1 MATKKKLKVTEL
13 KVNPENPRT
22 ITEFMMGKLTE
33 SLLVFP
39 RMLYLRPVIVNKN
52 KVVLGGNQR
61 LQVLLNILN
70 MEDAEIEE
78 YLENQSKYRMAT
90 EKFQAELKSFWGEWK
105 KKPVTTVKIAD
116 DMTPEEER
124 EFLAKDNLHYG
135 EDDIEILKKE
145 YERSDIEEYVGSVP
159 WNLYDYDE
167 NKINDAEVDTTVVRT
182 KTFKCGYIEVSI
194 TDDEYKQLESSLAD
208 YCEQNFGSGDG
219 FLSYLLGIPYEA
231 EKTDNNETEEV
242 EDED

>member
-39 RMLYLRPVIVNKN
+39 RMLYLRPIIVNKG

-70 MEDAEIEE
+70 MEDAEIVE
-78 YLENQSKYRMAT
+78 YLENQSKYRLAT
-90 EKFQAELKSFWGEWK
+90 EKFQAELKSFWSEWK
-105 KKPVTTVKIAD
+105 KNPVTNVKIAD

-167 NKINDAEVDTTVVRT
+167 NKINDQKLDLAVTRPQTL
-182 KTFKCGYIEVSI
+182 KCGYVEVVL
-194 TDDEYKQLESSLAD
+194 TDKEHKELETMLTDYLES
-208 YCEQNFGSGDG
+208 NFGSSDG

-231 EKTDNNETEEV
+231 EGTDNNETEEV

>member
-39 RMLYLRPVIVNKN
+39 RMLYLRPIIVNKN

-167 NKINDAEVDTTVVRT
+167 NKINDAEVDTTVVRS
-182 KTFKCGYIEVSI
+182 KSFKCGYIEVTI
-194 TDDEYKQLESSLAD
+194 TDEEYKMLDDALTD

-219 FLSYLLGIPYEA
+219 FLSYLLGIEYKADNE
-231 EKTDNNETEEV
+231 EKTEE
-242 EDED
+242 EE

>member
-1 MATKKKLKVTEL
+1 MATKKKLKVTQL

-22 ITEFMMGKLTE
+22 ITEFMIGKLTE

-39 RMLYLRPVIVNKN
+39 MMLQLRPIIVNKD

-90 EKFQAELKSFWGEWK
+90 EKAQNELKSFWSEWK
-105 KKPVTTVKIAD
+105 KNPVTTVKIAD
-116 DMTPEEER
+116 DMSSEEER
-124 EFLAKDNLHYG
+124 EFLTKDNLHYG

-159 WNLYDYDE
+159 WNLYDYDN
-167 NKINDAEVDTTVVRT
+167 NKINDDEVDTTVVRA
-182 KTFKCGYIEVSI
+182 KAFKCGYVEVPI
-194 TDDEYKQLESSLAD
+194 TDSEFEKLEALLSN
-208 YCEQNFGSGDG
+208 YCEQNFGSSDG
-219 FLSYLLGIPYEA
+219 FLSYLLGVPYKADESS
-231 EKTDNNETEEV
+231 DNETEEV

>member
-39 RMLYLRPVIVNKN
+39 RMLYLRPIIVNKN

-90 EKFQAELKSFWGEWK
+90 EKFQAELKSF
-105 KKPVTTVKIAD
+105 
-116 DMTPEEER
+116 
-124 EFLAKDNLHYG
+124 
-135 EDDIEILKKE
+135 
-145 YERSDIEEYVGSVP
+145 
-159 WNLYDYDE
+159 
-167 NKINDAEVDTTVVRT
+167 
-182 KTFKCGYIEVSI
+182 
-194 TDDEYKQLESSLAD
+194 
-208 YCEQNFGSGDG
+208 
-219 FLSYLLGIPYEA
+219 
-231 EKTDNNETEEV
+231 
-242 EDED
+242 